1 MKVGELIE
9 KLSVYDSDMEVAL
22 GDLQFNCFDKNVAI
36 IDEYKYQ
43 EGDNELLC
51 KEDFSDEEWK
61 DLNSEQELS
70 KILILV

>member
-1 MKVGELIE
+1 MKVGELIK

-22 GDLQFNCFDKNVAI
+22 GDLQFNCFDKSITITDDYN
-36 IDEYKYQ
+36 YQ

-51 KEDFSDEEWK
+51 REDFSDEEWE
-61 DLNSEQELS
+61 DLNSEQALS